1 MTKKSFK
8 EQVDYH
14 NYVGYGRTNS
24 FHAFYYDYAQGNFDK
39 GEHWRG
45 FKYLVYCRKE
55 AVTKTELFDIF
66 YQFITGKI
74 EIFPYYVCYK
84 IADTDENRFKLHISL

>member
-14 NYVGYGRTNS
+14 NYVGGQTRG
-24 FHAFYYDYAQGNFDK
+24 FHAFYFDYAQGNFDK
-39 GEHWRG
+39 GERWRG

-55 AVTKTELFDIF
+55 AATKKELFDIF
-66 YQFITGKI
+66 YQFINQEI
-74 EIFPYYVCYK
+74 ENFPYYVIYK
-84 IADTDENRFKLHISL
+84 IAETDEKRFKIQISL

>member
-8 EQVDYH
+8 EEVDYH
-14 NYVGYGRTNS
+14 NYVGGNTKG
-24 FHAFYYDYAQGNFDK
+24 FHAFYHDYAQGDFEK

-55 AVTKTELFDIF
+55 VATKKELFDIF
-66 YQFITGKI
+66 YRFIKGEI
-74 EIFPYYVCYK
+74 ENFPYYVIYK
-84 IADTDENRFKLHISL
+84 IANNDNERFKIKLSI